1 MMHVKYDENYT
12 AYKNLKPGDTF
23 IFDSSLR
30 MVIDETDKGTEE
42 KTYVSV
48 VIETGKVSHVLSNG
62 SLVKKV
68 ECEVSFN
75 Q

>member
-1 MMHVKYDENYT
+1 MHVKYDEQYT

-30 MVIDETDKGTEE
+30 MVINETDKGTEDA
-42 KTYVSV
+42 TYASV
-48 VIETGKVSHVLSNG
+48 VIETGKVSCVLTNG

-68 ECEVSFN
+68 ECEVSLH

>member
-1 MMHVKYDENYT
+1 MHVKYDELYT

-30 MVIDETDKGTEE
+30 MVIDETDKGAEE
-42 KTYVSV
+42 PTYASV
-48 VIETGKVSHVLSNG
+48 IIETGKVSYALANG
-62 SLVKKV
+62 SVVKKV
-68 ECEVSFN
+68 ECEVSLH